1 MEGIKMAQRNEMVEK
16 KRVKWDGV
24 EVDGLMKVGEISM
37 EKMTAEAPTFKKI
50 KMVNADITKY
60 PPIELVYLVK
70 KDGSVLKFL
79 EDFYN
84 NDQVKD
90 MIIMRTDAAGND
102 FPGSKKL
109 YSSCEC
115 IKKTT
120 PAFDAASPVIAQ
132 MTITVIY
139 DEEIQL

>member
-1 MEGIKMAQRNEMVEK
+1 MAQRNEMVEK
-16 KRVKWDGV
+16 KRVKWDGI
-24 EVDGLMKVGEISM
+24 EKDGLMKVGEITM
-37 EKMTAEAPTFKKI
+37 EKAIVDAPTFKKI
-50 KMVNADITKY
+50 KKVNADITAN
-60 PPIELVYLVK
+60 PPIELTYLVK
-70 KDGSVLKFL
+70 KDGEILKFL

-84 NDQVKD
+84 LDQVKD

-102 FPGSKKL
+102 FPGSKKM

-115 IKKTT
+115 VKKTT
-120 PAFDAASPVIAQ
+120 PAFDAGSPVISQ